1 MEPNQQQNTRL
12 SSMQSDIK
20 AYLKAQ
26 VQEQVKHEE
35 DNLRFLL
42 QIGGASLGQS
52 IEMSKGTLRVLYAF
66 LQGDKHKCL
75 AAINSVRNTF
85 TEVLDGVMDANNTF
99 VMSADM
105 RTSEWT
111 SQDYIGLNQS
121 SDNARQVA
129 ANLKTKM
136 DNFELLYKHME

>member
-1 MEPNQQQNTRL
+1 
-12 SSMQSDIK
+12 MQSDIK

-35 DNLRFLL
+35 DNLRSQL
-42 QIGGASLGQS
+42 QICGARRYPSLGPS
-52 IEMSKGTLRVLYAF
+52 IEMSKGKLRVLYAF

-75 AAINSVRNTF
+75 TAINSVRNTF
-85 TEVLDGVMDANNTF
+85 TEALDGVMDASNSTF
-99 VMSADM
+99 GISADP

-111 SQDYIGLNQS
+111 SQDYIGLNKS

>member
-85 TEVLDGVMDANNTF
+85 TEALDGVMDANSTF
-99 VMSADM
+99 VMSADP

-111 SQDYIGLNQS
+111 SQDYVGLNQS
-121 SDNARQVA
+121 SENARQVA
-129 ANLKTKM
+129 ANLKIKM
-136 DNFELLYKHME
+136 DNFELLYEHME